1 MSASRRIPALA
12 LPITGVVLAV
22 GLTTMLALSPGFRF
36 GGALSPFG
44 LWVAGFAGL
53 ALLVAGASLPSERS
67 GTSPTRRS
75 LSVAGIVAAIAAVTT
90 GIASLAVLGDPGRG
104 GIVGP
109 APNIGPTP
117 APEPGHFEA
126 YPAFVVLTLD
136 GAVSVAVK
144 TEEGGCVVD
153 PAGLAPTVISAN
165 AEARPGEPVG
175 IELAVALDGRI
186 DRLQV
191 QVSTK
196 TDEFL
201 FISGKGWDAAPP
213 WIEPDGA
220 PTQRIGSARLSGLV
234 DAGQLSDPG
243 GAPARE
249 VSGTISWECRA

>member
-1 MSASRRIPALA
+1 MSDSRRIPPVGLPVAGAFFAVGATAALA
-12 LPITGVVLAV
+12 LVP
-22 GLTTMLALSPGFRF
+22 GLRF

-44 LWVAGFAGL
+44 MWVAGFAGL
-53 ALLVAGASLPSERS
+53 ALLVAGAALPSERS

-75 LSVAGIVAAIAAVTT
+75 LSVAGVVAAVAAVAT
-90 GIASLAVLGDPGRG
+90 GVASLAVLGDPGRG
-104 GIVGP
+104 GVIGP
-109 APNIGPTP
+109 API
-117 APEPGHFEA
+117 PEPGTFEA

-136 GAVSVAVK
+136 GAVPVAVK
-144 TEEGGCVVD
+144 TEAAACVVD
-153 PAGLAPTVISAN
+153 PAGLEPTVITAN
-165 AEARPGEPVG
+165 AERRPGEPVG
-175 IELAVALDGRI
+175 IELAVAGDGRI

-191 QVSTK
+191 QVSTQ

-220 PTQRIGSARLSGLV
+220 PTPRIGSARLVGLV

-243 GAPARE
+243 TGPARQ